1 MERGGS
7 ISFCRPIVKECEYPA
22 LQGQG
27 GISKFQKRG
36 FSSHG
41 ARHGLREKTMIEK
54 TADKVMEGTKILM
67 GCCAGIMTFVVVIE
81 VVLRYVFGH
90 SLYFAE
96 ELSRLTFVWAGF
108 LATSLALRKGVHA
121 SVSLL
126 VDYFPKT
133 PRKIT
138 VLFAHATVLF
148 FLLFVFF
155 ASLTVLPHQWIQ
167 FTPTM
172 EIRMFWFYLSVPVG
186 VGLMIIQLFPIIQ
199 RTMKEGKA

>member
-1 MERGGS
+1 MM
-7 ISFCRPIVKECEYPA
+7 I
-22 LQGQG
+22 
-27 GISKFQKRG
+27 
-36 FSSHG
+36 
-41 ARHGLREKTMIEK
+41 ARFT
-54 TADKVMEGTKILM
+54 DKVTEGTKILM
-67 GCCAGIMTFVVVIE
+67 GICAGIMTLVVVAE
-81 VVLRYVFGH
+81 VFLRYLFGH

-96 ELSRLTFVWAGF
+96 ELSRLTFVWGGF

-126 VDYFPKT
+126 VDCFPKT
-133 PRKIT
+133 PKKIT
-138 VLFAHATVLF
+138 MLFAHATVLF

-199 RTMKEGKA
+199 RTTKGENA

>member
-1 MERGGS
+1 
-7 ISFCRPIVKECEYPA
+7 
-22 LQGQG
+22 
-27 GISKFQKRG
+27 
-36 FSSHG
+36 
-41 ARHGLREKTMIEK
+41 MIEK
-54 TADKVMEGTKILM
+54 MADKMTEGTKILM
-67 GCCAGIMTFVVVIE
+67 GCCAGIMTFVIVIE

-96 ELSRLTFVWAGF
+96 ELSRLTFVWGGF

-133 PRKIT
+133 PKRYT
-138 VLFAHATVLF
+138 MLFAHATVLF

-199 RTMKEGKA
+199 RTIKGEGL

>member
-1 MERGGS
+1 ME
-7 ISFCRPIVKECEYPA
+7 PNTD
-22 LQGQG
+22 Q
-27 GISKFQKRG
+27 
-36 FSSHG
+36 
-41 ARHGLREKTMIEK
+41 REKTMIEK
-54 TADKVMEGTKILM
+54 IADKVTEGTKILM
-67 GCCAGIMTFVVVIE
+67 GCCAGIMTLVVVAE
-81 VVLRYVFGH
+81 VVLRYIFGH

-126 VDYFPKT
+126 VDCFPKT

-138 VLFAHATVLF
+138 MLFAHAVVLF

>member
-1 MERGGS
+1 M
-7 ISFCRPIVKECEYPA
+7 
-22 LQGQG
+22 
-27 GISKFQKRG
+27 SKFHKRDF
-36 FSSHG
+36 FSNKTQDG
-41 ARHGLREKTMIEK
+41 LKGKMMIARI
-54 TADKVMEGTKILM
+54 ADKIMEGTKILM
-67 GCCAGIMTFVVVIE
+67 GCCAGIMTLVIVAE
-81 VVLRYVFGH
+81 VVLRYGFGH

-126 VDYFPKT
+126 VDCFSRT
-133 PRKIT
+133 PRKVT
-138 VLFAHATVLF
+138 MLFAHAVVLF

-199 RTMKEGKA
+199 RTMKEGNA